1 MKPLILALLAVAC
14 FAATDAPQA
23 RGETRVTFNAAGIA
37 LVNGKPIFPI
47 GIWTYEITP
56 VILDD
61 LKSKHFN
68 TVIGSGFKPAD
79 LDAIYQAG
87 MLSVPFATKE
97 FLAMKNHDGLLAWYV
112 TDEPEGH
119 GNAPDD
125 IKKLREQLHRDDPN
139 HPGGLCHFLF
149 DAFEKYKDGCDYVM
163 SDNYPV
169 TANRDVPL
177 KNVGIHIAE
186 AHRAHGSENFPVWA
200 FIQIFG
206 GPGTDGGKWAQPEP
220 DEVRCMTF
228 IALQQRAAAIN
239 YFSYWPQAPKTWSSI
254 EKLNADLVELTPYLI
269 ADGEEVPVK
278 SDNEAIWARARKFA
292 GGSLIFA
299 VNTERKAVDAKIL
312 RDGEVVKDVSGTF
325 APCEVKIQKVRK
337 PAS

>member
-1 MKPLILALLAVAC
+1 MKRLILTFIALACLAPTVS
-14 FAATDAPQA
+14 
-23 RGETRVTFNAAGIA
+23 RGETRVTFDKSGIA
-37 LVNGKPIFPI
+37 QVNGKPFFPI

-56 VILDD
+56 AILND
-61 LKSKHFN
+61 LRSKHFN
-68 TVIGSGFKPAD
+68 TVIGNGFKPGD
-79 LDAIYQAG
+79 VDAIYKAG

-97 FLAMKNHDGLLAWYV
+97 YLPLKDHDGLLSWYI

-119 GNAPDD
+119 GNTPDD
-125 IKKLREQLHRDDPN
+125 IKKLREQLHQADPN

-186 AHRAHGSENFPVWA
+186 AHRAHGGNFPVWA

-206 GPGTDGGKWAQPEP
+206 GPDADGGKWAQPEP
-220 DEVRCMTF
+220 EEVRCMTF
-228 IALQQRAAAIN
+228 IALQQRATAIN
-239 YFSYWPQAPKTWSSI
+239 YFSYWPKAPKTWSSI
-254 EKLNADLVELTPYLI
+254 EKLNADLVALAPYLI
-269 ADGEEVPVK
+269 ADGEETAVK
-278 SDNEAIWARARKFA
+278 SDDDAIWTRARKFK

-299 VNTERKAVDAKIL
+299 VNTERKAVDAKIS
-312 RDGEVVKDVSGTF
+312 RDGEVVKAVSGKF
-325 APCEVKIQKVRK
+325 APCEVKIQKIGK
-337 PAS
+337 PAR